1 MTETDREF
9 IVNLWKNRNSV
20 NKIIQM
26 LPYDKGTA
34 KEIVDEVIKS
44 GELNGIERISPKMK
58 RIYELHQ
65 NGTTVS
71 ELSEM
76 FNVTTNYV
84 CRCLRKYGVYT
95 GRPNKNHKSKKLIDK
110 TESIINDL
118 KDTESHNSFSDIARK
133 HNVSRQYVFILYN
146 KYVKCSNE

>member
-26 LPYDKGTA
+26 LPYDKRTA
-34 KEIVDEVIKS
+34 RKMVNEVMKS
-44 GELNGIERISPKMK
+44 GELDNIERISPKMK
-58 RIYELHQ
+58 RIYELYQ

-76 FNVTTNYV
+76 FSVTTNFV

-95 GRPNKNHKSKKLIDK
+95 GRPNKNHKSKKLADK

-118 KDTESHNSFSDIARK
+118 KDTESHDSFSNIARK
-133 HNVSRQYVFILYN
+133 YGVSRQYVFILYN